1 MRCGEDLRS
10 GDSRNAGARF
20 GGNGIEVETPKGPRQ
35 FSGRREGVGH
45 GIGVDISRS
54 RIPQLVSSRCPEQIP
69 AFKGNRDSS
78 IHLVR
83 SKASLSLP
91 RARASNDQDTHQLAT
106 VGSPNQPEGA
116 STISRLPK
124 APLCKPH

>member
-1 MRCGEDLRS
+1 MLELAS
-10 GDSRNAGARF
+10 GAAGYKLKRQRDRGNSR
-20 GGNGIEVETPKGPRQ
+20 GGGK
-35 FSGRREGVGH
+35 GVGH
-45 GIGVDISRS
+45 GIGVDNSRS
-54 RIPQLVSSRCPEQIP
+54 RIPRLVSSRCPEQIP
-69 AFKGNRDSS
+69 AFKRNRDSS

-91 RARASNDQDTHQLAT
+91 RARASNDQDTHQLAIG
-106 VGSPNQPEGA
+106 GSPNQPEDA